1 MDDLTEVVKTEGKK
15 VMNQV
20 GMKVLNNFWRHF
32 TTADA
37 ETQTYDKAIDTLK
50 EVVEGLKKK
59 NTDYRN

>member
-59 NTDYRN
+59 NNDYRN

>member
-1 MDDLTEVVKTEGKK
+1 MDDLTEVVKIEGKR

-32 TTADA
+32 TTSDA

-59 NTDYRN
+59 NSEYRN

>member
-1 MDDLTEVVKTEGKK
+1 MEDLTEVVKGEGKR

-59 NTDYRN
+59 N

>member
-59 NTDYRN
+59 N

>member
-1 MDDLTEVVKTEGKK
+1 MDDLTEVVKGEGKR
-15 VMNQV
+15 VMNKV

-59 NTDYRN
+59 N

>member
-1 MDDLTEVVKTEGKK
+1 MDDLTEVVKGEGKR

-59 NTDYRN
+59 N